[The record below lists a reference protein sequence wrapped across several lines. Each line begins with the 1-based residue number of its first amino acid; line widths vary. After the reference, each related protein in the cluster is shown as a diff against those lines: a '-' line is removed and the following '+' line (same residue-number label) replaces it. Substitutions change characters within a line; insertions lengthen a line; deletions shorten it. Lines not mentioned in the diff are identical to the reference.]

1 MTAPD
6 FLVIERGEAPLILS
20 FPHTGT
26 DLAGLDDRFVSP
38 WLARRDADWWVER
51 LYDFGRELGA
61 SFVRT
66 TVSRSVI
73 DLNRDPSGASLYPGR
88 TTTGLCPTE
97 TFDGEPLHAPG
108 AEPDAAEIAERRTRW
123 FAPYHAA
130 LAAEITRLRAVH
142 PRVVVHDCHSI
153 RSRVPRLFDGLLPQF
168 NIGTNSGAAC
178 DPALTAAIVGPC
190 AASGLGH
197 VVDGRFKGGWITRH
211 HGRPAEGVHAVQM
224 ELAKRGYLAEPDEV
238 TPSNWP
244 PAFDPDYAAPLVTVL
259 KAALERALAYARG

>member
-1 MTAPD
+1 MTTDA
-6 FLVIERGEAPLILS
+6 FLHIARGAAPLILS

-38 WLARRDADWWVER
+38 WLARRDADWHVER
-51 LYDFGRELGA
+51 LYDFAGDLGA
-61 SFVRT
+61 TLVRS

-73 DLNRDPSGASLYPGR
+73 DLNRDPSGASLYPGQA
-88 TTTGLCPTE
+88 TTGLCPTE
-97 TFDGEPLHAPG
+97 TFDGEPLYRPD
-108 AEPDAAEIAERRTRW
+108 AEPDAAEIAARRERW
-123 FAPYHAA
+123 YAPYHAA
-130 LAAEITRLRAVH
+130 LGGEIARLRAAH
-142 PRVVVHDCHSI
+142 PRVVVYDCHSI

-168 NIGTNSGAAC
+168 NIGTNAGAAC

-211 HGRPAEGVHAVQM
+211 YGRPETGVHAVQM
-224 ELAKRGYLAEPDEV
+224 ELAMRGYLAEPDEV

-244 PAFDPDYAAPLVTVL
+244 PAFDPDFAAPLVTVL
-259 KAALERALAYARG
+259 KAALEGALAFARG